1 MTESLEVLA
10 ERYGA
15 PRSIRCSLPSIQFPP
30 VSERDHG
37 EVCMAIRRPSGHFL
51 LQTKANYPRSVM
63 RLPSGGIHRGEPV
76 DAALLREIWEE
87 TNLSVEVDRFVAHIT
102 YEHAGNHARF
112 SSYLFVVSE
121 ISGELRSNDP
131 DEKITH
137 WCEAAPADLPTY
149 ASALRDIHPKWRNWG
164 QFRAAAL
171 DILFDYCR
179 AVEN

>member
-1 MTESLEVLA
+1 MSDPLQHLA
-10 ERYGA
+10 ARYGT
-15 PRSIRCSLPSIQFPP
+15 PRSIVCSLPSIQFPP

-63 RLPSGGIHRGEPV
+63 RLPSGGIHRGEQV

-87 TNLSVEVDRFVAHIT
+87 TNLSVEVDRFVARIS
-102 YEHAGNHARF
+102 YEHDGSRARF
-112 SSYLFVVSE
+112 CSYLFVVHE
-121 ISGELRSNDP
+121 VSGELRSNDP

-137 WCEAAPADLPTY
+137 WSEALPADLPGY
-149 ASALRDIHPKWRNWG
+149 ADALRAIHPKWKNWG
-164 QFRAAAL
+164 LFRAAAL

-179 AVEN
+179 TVDG